1 VRVVESKEQRAQA
14 IDGGKLSSLEPGR
27 ALPFPETPDERKVG
41 NAPSLCFREGNVLIA
56 SFFLPKED
64 ATHRMYHQNDRW
76 NEGVPWTRY
85 TSNPQLSPLFRF
97 ISFLSSLVLIG
108 LNNWTWSL
116 WTLKKKNALQ

>member
-1 VRVVESKEQRAQA
+1 MGACCSGIFTEVETFFLLLLFWCCHPCVRVVESKEQRAQA

-64 ATHRMYHQNDRW
+64 ATHRMYH
-76 NEGVPWTRY
+76 
-85 TSNPQLSPLFRF
+85 
-97 ISFLSSLVLIG
+97 
-108 LNNWTWSL
+108 
-116 WTLKKKNALQ
+116 